1 MKSRVA
7 PIIVLTSSALST
19 FLTMHS
25 PVSYAASVEQAPST
39 AVSSTSGPMVTSQS
53 AVGAADSKSIAASDD
68 AFSNLAAVHQDDS
81 EHHQNGQSDA
91 ETMTMTKTRMLTT
104 MITIRIR
111 AGHLS
116 QGGTTHGKD

>member
-1 MKSRVA
+1 MAMKSRIA

-91 ETMTMTKTRMLTT
+91 ETDDDDDDEDED
-104 MITIRIR
+104 
-111 AGHLS
+111 ADDDDND
-116 QGGTTHGKD
+116 KD